1 MMNTLQRLKA
11 KALLFFH
18 EARTK
23 VTTYVG
29 LLIAASAEIR
39 NQWPNITSQL
49 PQWGWVSWL
58 ETHVYILLGFAVVYT
73 RVRRLLN
80 SQG

>member
-1 MMNTLQRLKA
+1 MWLIA
-11 KALLFFH
+11 KIQLFFH

-23 VTTYVG
+23 LTTYVG

-39 NQWPNITSQL
+39 NEWPSITSQL
-49 PQWGWVSWL
+49 PHWSWVTWL
-58 ETHVYILLGFAVVYT
+58 ESHAYVLLGFAVVYA

-80 SQG
+80 PGPT

>member
-1 MMNTLQRLKA
+1 MSILQQIWS
-11 KALLFFH
+11 KALIFFN

-39 NQWPNITSQL
+39 NQWPDITSQL
-49 PQWGWVSWL
+49 PHWGWVSWL
-58 ETHVYILLGFAVVYT
+58 ETHAYVLLGFAVVYA
-73 RVRRLLN
+73 RVRRLL
-80 SQG
+80 GTPT

>member
-1 MMNTLQRLKA
+1 MSTLQRLQA

-39 NQWPNITSQL
+39 NEWPSITSQL
-49 PQWGWVSWL
+49 PHWEWVSWL
-58 ETHVYILLGFAVVYT
+58 ETHAYVLLGFAVVYA
-73 RVRRLLN
+73 RVRRLL
-80 SQG
+80 GTPK

>member
-1 MMNTLQRLKA
+1 MNTLQWFQT

-39 NQWPNITSQL
+39 NQWPSITSQL
-49 PQWGWVSWL
+49 PQWGWVTWL
-58 ETHVYILLGFAVVYT
+58 ETHAYVLLGFAVVWA
-73 RVRRLLN
+73 RVRRLLGTP
-80 SQG
+80 Q